1 MCLSVAPPKFIKVL
15 WGGEYDLKSRG
26 EGLGGGKRGPHAK
39 EEGYFQECLAH
50 CGRVLRPSQ
59 KNPHID
65 DASSTTAFCYVGSH
79 KRSEVRED
87 LGIRKKVLLC

>member
-1 MCLSVAPPKFIKVL
+1 MILRAEGKG
-15 WGGEYDLKSRG
+15 WGK
-26 EGLGGGKRGPHAK
+26 GGKRGLHAK
-39 EEGYFQECLAH
+39 EEGYFLECLVH
-50 CGRVLRPSQ
+50 CGGVLRPSQ

-87 LGIRKKVLLC
+87 LGIRNKVLLCYLCY

>member
-1 MCLSVAPPKFIKVL
+1 MILRAEGKG
-15 WGGEYDLKSRG
+15 WGD
-26 EGLGGGKRGPHAK
+26 GGKRRLHAK
-39 EEGYFQECLAH
+39 EEGYFLECLAH
-50 CGRVLRPSQ
+50 CGRVLHSSQ

-87 LGIRKKVLLC
+87 LEIRKKVLLCYLCY

>member
-1 MCLSVAPPKFIKVL
+1 MILRAEGKG
-15 WGGEYDLKSRG
+15 WGD
-26 EGLGGGKRGPHAK
+26 GGKRRLHAK
-39 EEGYFQECLAH
+39 EEGYFLECLAH
-50 CGRVLRPSQ
+50 CGLVLRPSQ

-87 LGIRKKVLLC
+87 LGIRNKVLLCYLCY